1 MKKGLLIVTGL
12 FLLFSCSGSGN
23 KGKSNQN
30 YFDRDVSTY
39 STGADG
45 IDEKIVFHRSTKEY
59 EYYLRAAIYN
69 SSDWSLE
76 DKGHY
81 TESYDNDNIVTLRL
95 DNAKIKGMEKLGTIS
110 TVKIDLAAR
119 TAELISITGR
129 HKAKEMN

>member
-1 MKKGLLIVTGL
+1 MKKIL
-12 FLLFSCSGSGN
+12 LLFASALLLLSCGGSGN

-30 YFDRDVSTY
+30 YFDRDISTY

-45 IDEKIVFHRSTKEY
+45 IDEKIVFHRNTKEY
-59 EYYLRAAIYN
+59 EYYMRAAIYD
-69 SSDWSLE
+69 SSEWSLE

-81 TESYDNDNIVTLRL
+81 TESYDNGNIVTLRL
-95 DNAKIKGMEKLGTIS
+95 DNAKIKGNEKLGTIS

-129 HKAKEMN
+129 HLAKEMN